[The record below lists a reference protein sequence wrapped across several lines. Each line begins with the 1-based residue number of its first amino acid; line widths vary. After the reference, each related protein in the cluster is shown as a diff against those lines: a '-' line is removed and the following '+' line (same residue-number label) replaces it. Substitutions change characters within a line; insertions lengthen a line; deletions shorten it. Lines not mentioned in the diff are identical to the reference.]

1 MQWEQDNRNYK
12 YQVTPQY
19 QEIPIA
25 NEELHSTYDQFIN
38 LRDTLIFSWKQYS
51 EHPGKKLI
59 VGYKKTWRS
68 TMTVEVQEREF
79 FRQSFNP
86 GYQEDPEGKI
96 SPMAL
101 WDYITEHATGYPTGL
116 VCTIN
121 RKWWYRIIHKE
132 EILLKPETNKV
143 CCYVDIIRK
152 EWDTYKIAYPWWVCV
167 FDWEWG
173 REDDNT
179 HYKKTFSITNWRIS
193 WQCHW
198 EWWGSVDGTCSWNVV
213 VQFTLW
219 DIIQKMTSFWYMER
233 ELLEGDILI
242 LRMKDKWPD
251 DQTWEPQWND
261 LEIQPDSNY
270 RSIEYIDLSYND
282 LKNG

>member
-12 YQVTPQY
+12 YQVTPLY
-19 QEIPIA
+19 QEIPIE
-25 NEELHSTYDQFIN
+25 NEELHSTYDQFIQ

-59 VGYKKTWRS
+59 VGYKKDWRS

-79 FRQSFNP
+79 FRQSFEP
-86 GYQEDPEGKI
+86 GYQEDPELWI
-96 SPMAL
+96 QTMVL
-101 WDYITEHATGYPTGL
+101 WDYITPGGSGYPTGL

-121 RKWWYRIIHKE
+121 RTWWYRIIHKE
-132 EILLKPETNKV
+132 EIKLQPTTNKV
-143 CCYVDIIRK
+143 CCYVDILRK
-152 EWDTYKIAYPWWVCV
+152 NAQWQYEIPYKWWIAV

-173 REDDNT
+173 REDNST
-179 HYKKTFSITNWRIS
+179 HFKKTFAGTFS
-193 WQCHW
+193 WTTSGTDPN
-198 EWWGSVDGTCSWNVV
+198 GSCSWTTSTVITL
-213 VQFTLW
+213 TLW
-219 DIIQKMTSFWYMER
+219 DLIQKMTAFGYMER

-242 LRMKDKWPD
+242 LRMKDKWANE
-251 DQTWEPQWND
+251 QTWEPQGND
-261 LEIQPDSNY
+261 LEIQAFSNY